1 MNNYFITEPPYSVNK
16 RRNVPFINF
25 VNKGLR
31 FLKTG
36 YNVQQLDTSVDMNTL
51 EQRINYYHL
60 LDNVIT
66 SNIPGD
72 VIELGTF
79 TGQCALLFQKM
90 IELHQSDKK
99 LHVFDTFGVS
109 FKFKG
114 DIEEKLKS
122 NFITAELTLPVTHK
136 GDFFK
141 TLPAELPAVLSFI
154 HIDCGFGGDPL
165 EHKKV
170 MMHCLES
177 IYPKMAPGALCVL
190 MDYNDPAENGIAHN
204 VAPGVKLACDE
215 FLAGKPESIM
225 ALYGNQYLHAYFKK
239 L

>member
-1 MNNYFITEPPYSVNK
+1 MNNYFITQPPYSVSK
-16 RRNVPFINF
+16 RKNSPLINF

-36 YNVQQLDTSVDMNTL
+36 YNVQQLDTSVDMNTV

-60 LDNVIT
+60 LDSLIIN
-66 SNIPGD
+66 NIPGD

-79 TGQCALLFQKM
+79 TGQCALLFQKI
-90 IELHQSDKK
+90 IELRKSDKQ
-99 LHVFDTFGVS
+99 LHVYDTFGTS

-114 DIEEKLKS
+114 DIEEKLKE
-122 NFITAELTLPVTHK
+122 NFQKASLKLPVIHK
-136 GDFFK
+136 GNFFD
-141 TLPAELPAVLSFI
+141 TLPAELPGQLCFV

-177 IYPKMAPGALCVL
+177 VYPRMSPGALCVL
-190 MDYNDPAENGIAHN
+190 MDYNDAAENGTAHD

-215 FLAGKPESIM
+215 FLAGKPEEIIC
-225 ALYGNQYLHAYFKK
+225 LYGNQYLHAYFRKA
-239 L
+239 